1 MGVDK
6 LFNYIQL
13 CLSWLPPS
21 FYAIFGALVA
31 VKFGDALLGVITR
44 AWKVLGRG

>member
-1 MGVDK
+1 MGVDL
-6 LFNYIQL
+6 LFNYVKL

-21 FYAIFGALVA
+21 FYAIFTALVA

-44 AWKVLGRG
+44 AWKALGRG